1 MLVGLIVLLA
11 LLGFII
17 FLLAHSPG
25 KLKPWLDEA
34 GQELHGSISEVIKL
48 QIGGIEQGMI
58 LRGKNIENPVVL
70 FLHGGPG
77 SPEYMMTQRHP
88 LPLDEFATIC
98 WWEQRGAGM
107 SYHSDIPEESMTLQ
121 QMVEDT
127 AEVARY
133 LCNRFGKTKV
143 FLMGH
148 SWGTFLGMHTARQY
162 PELFHAYIGIGQI
175 KEQFTSERLAYDYM
189 LEQLH
194 KTGDHRLEK
203 KLREHK
209 LETIADLDSR
219 YIGGVRTQ
227 GMNKLGIGMVH
238 QKCSLLKEALF
249 PLFLCPAYTLKQ
261 KLTYPMG
268 LAFSQKHLW
277 NSVICADLGRE
288 VPKLDLPVHILHG
301 RHDYQ
306 VSYQLSLA
314 YFDLLQAP
322 QKTFYTFEQSAHS
335 PLFEEP
341 ERFIQIMREQ
351 VLSMVPSPNVTESV

>member
-1 MLVGLIVLLA
+1 MLVALILLLA
-11 LLGFII
+11 ILGFIL

-25 KLKPWLDEA
+25 KLKPWLDET
-34 GQELHGSISEVIKL
+34 GQTLPGSISEVTRL

-58 LRGKNIENPVVL
+58 LRGKNIENPVIL

-98 WWEQRGAGM
+98 WWEQRGAGI
-107 SYHSDIPEESMTLQ
+107 SYRSGIPAESMTLQ
-121 QMVEDT
+121 QMIEDT

-133 LCNRFGKTKV
+133 LCSRFGKTKV

-148 SWGTFLGMHTARQY
+148 SWGTFLGMHTALQY

-175 KEQFTSERLAYDYM
+175 KEQFVSERLAYDYM

-203 KLREHK
+203 KLRKHK
-209 LETIADLDSR
+209 LDTIADLNSR
-219 YIGGVRTQ
+219 YVGGVRTQ

-238 QKCSLLKEALF
+238 EKCSMLQEALL

-261 KLTYPMG
+261 KLTYPIG

-277 NSVICADLGRE
+277 DSVIRSDLSRE
-288 VPKLDLPVHILHG
+288 VPQLDIPVYIIHG

-306 VSYQLSLA
+306 VSYQLSRA

-322 QKTFYTFEQSAHS
+322 QKAFYTFEESAHS

-351 VLSMVPSPNVTESV
+351 VLPIASSPEVMESV